1 MVVTRTRSAPLHEQI
16 RQMIETQIRSGHLQP
31 GDRLFTEKEYAAQF
45 GVSLAPVRQAL
56 LDLASSGHVV
66 RVKGRGT
73 FVRDSSVVQS
83 ITLLSS
89 FTDSLRAQGIDFRI
103 VVLALGRVRADPP
116 IAALLGIRRG
126 AAVVR
131 LKRLALIRGEPAA
144 LLDAYLP
151 ADRFGALL
159 AVQGWDEGRSLYRAL
174 ETEFGTRVGGA
185 HNSLEVV
192 RCDDEEA
199 TLLDVPRG
207 APALQVNSVTLDSV
221 GRPIEA
227 SWVLYRADRYRFA
240 IDSTRAISRQPVTS
254 DGHPPEEA
262 QHE

>member
-31 GDRLFTEKEYAAQF
+31 GDRLLTEKEYAEQF

-73 FVRDSSVVQS
+73 FVRDSSVVHS

-89 FTDSLRAQGIDFRI
+89 FTDSLRAQEIDFRI

-116 IAALLGIRRG
+116 VAALLGIRRG
-126 AAVVR
+126 STVVR
-131 LKRLALIRGEPAA
+131 LKRLAQIRGEAAA

-159 AVQGWDEGRSLYRAL
+159 SVQGWDEGRSLYRTL
-174 ETEFGTRVGGA
+174 ETEFGTQVGGA

-199 TLLDVPRG
+199 SLLEVPRG
-207 APALQVNSVTLDSV
+207 TPALQVNSLTLDSA

-227 SWVLYRADRYRFA
+227 TWVLYRADRYRFA
-240 IDSTRAISRQPVTS
+240 IDSARAISPWPVTS
-254 DGHPPEEA
+254 NGQTTEET
-262 QHE
+262 QQE